1 MAKVLVSDN
10 LPDEGLDILKKEEG
24 LEVDYRPGLSPEEL
38 KSQIG
43 AYDGIVIRSGTKLTA
58 EVLKEATNLR
68 AIARA
73 GVGVDNVDVPT
84 ATQLGIVVMNT
95 PDANTISTA
104 ELTMALIL
112 SMARK
117 IHPAAASLESGAW
130 DRKSFKG
137 TQLAGKTMGVI
148 GLGRIGTA
156 VALRAAGFEMKVMG
170 YDPFFAGGKDIEQR
184 ITVVDDLDELLT
196 KSDIITVHVP
206 KTEDTLGMLGAE
218 QMAMMKKGVLLVN
231 AARGGIIDEAALYEA
246 LNSGQVAGAALDVY
260 SKEPPEDRRLVDH
273 PNVLAIPHLGAQ
285 TAEAQLLVAKDAA
298 QLMADFLAGRGMANA
313 VNMPAI
319 DYARAGELK
328 PYLQL
333 GQRMGMLLGELN
345 RGRMRRVT
353 INYSGAICELS
364 YRQATIAIVMG
375 LLHGRVN
382 ERLTMVNAMLIA
394 KDKGIEVVE
403 TLTGENPSYVTAV
416 EVVVESDKETHSM
429 VGTLLGEKHPRI
441 VQADGIDVEVPPEGN
456 IIITFHEDRPGVIGR
471 TGMLLAEQDVNIAYM
486 TCGRQGGRGQE
497 ATLFITLDSAP
508 KEGTLEA
515 LRALEAMHRVLHV
528 PLPPLDADA

>member
-10 LPDEGLDILKKEEG
+10 LPDEGLEILRNEAG
-24 LEVDYRPGLSPEEL
+24 IEVDFHPGLSPDEL
-38 KSQIG
+38 KAQIG
-43 AYDGIVIRSGTKLTA
+43 QYDGIVIRSGTKLTA
-58 EVLKEATNLR
+58 EVLKEAGNLR

-95 PDANTISTA
+95 PDANTTSTA

-112 SMARK
+112 GMARK
-117 IHPAAASLESGAW
+117 IHPAAASLESGQW
-130 DRKSFKG
+130 DRKLFKG

-156 VALRAAGFEMKVMG
+156 VALRAAGFQMKVLG
-170 YDPFFAGGKDIEQR
+170 YDPFFAGGKEIEQR
-184 ITVVDDLDELLT
+184 ITVLDDLDELLT
-196 KSDIITVHVP
+196 RSDIITVHVP
-206 KTEDTLGMLGAE
+206 RTEDTLGMIGAE
-218 QMAMMKKGVLLVN
+218 QIAKMTEGVLLVN
-231 AARGGIIDEAALYEA
+231 AARGGIIDEDALYEA
-246 LNSGQVAGAALDVY
+246 LESGRVAGAALDVF
-260 SKEPPEDRRLVDH
+260 SKEPPQDRRLIDH

-285 TAEAQLLVAKDAA
+285 TAEAQLLVARDAA
-298 QLMADFLAGRGMANA
+298 RVMADFLSGRGMANA
-313 VNMPAI
+313 VNMPAV

-345 RGRMRRVT
+345 QGRMKKLT

-364 YRQATIAIVMG
+364 HRQATIAIVMG

-382 ERLTMVNAMLIA
+382 ERLTMVNALLIA
-394 KDKGIEVVE
+394 RDKGIEVVE
-403 TLTGENPSYVTAV
+403 TQTGENPSYVTAV
-416 EVVVESDKETHSM
+416 EVVIESDKETHSM

-471 TGMLLAEQDVNIAYM
+471 TGTLLAEQDVNIAYM
-486 TCGRQGGRGQE
+486 TCGRQGQRGQK

-515 LRALEAMHRVLHV
+515 LRSQQAMHRVLHV
-528 PLPPLDADA
+528 ALPPLDEGA